1 MVLFEIYQRF
11 KSHFLNELRVSSNV
25 ISVENC
31 FIKSK
36 STSSFKFM
44 RIYWQ
49 GMVSQNPVYKKHEMN
64 LDSSKC

>member
-11 KSHFLNELRVSSNV
+11 KSHSLSELRASFNVVSV
-25 ISVENC
+25 KDC

-36 STSSFKFM
+36 STSFIKFM
-44 RIYWQ
+44 QIYLL
-49 GMVSQNPVYKKHEMN
+49 GMVSQNAVYEKHEMN